1 MGNLERK
8 SVRHS
13 GSHRRD
19 PGIWRLN
26 SCIGVTDN
34 YPDTEGIRLCAS
46 RAQFPAFS
54 HAEYAQKTI
63 KNDMKTIKEIR
74 EKAGL
79 RQRECSVFPGMNT
92 EGSVA
97 DRLKLARK
105 SREYTQG
112 ELASLVS
119 CS

>member
-1 MGNLERK
+1 
-8 SVRHS
+8 
-13 GSHRRD
+13 
-19 PGIWRLN
+19 
-26 SCIGVTDN
+26 
-34 YPDTEGIRLCAS
+34 
-46 RAQFPAFS
+46 
-54 HAEYAQKTI
+54 
-63 KNDMKTIKEIR
+63 MKTIKEIR